1 MRIIALIIGLLNI
14 VSGAFQLTAGIN
26 YLLAQSP
33 WQSIVISFS
42 IVLIN
47 IIAATVCIITFL
59 EI

>member
-1 MRIIALIIGLLNI
+1 MRILALIIGLLNI

-26 YLLAQSP
+26 YLLAQGP
-33 WQSIVISFS
+33 WRAIMISFC

-47 IIAATVCIITFL
+47 VLAAIVCIITFL